1 MGSTKFPPVV
11 FLMGPTASG
20 KTDLAVRMVERY
32 PFDIISVDSAMIY
45 RGMDIGTAKP
55 DANVRRQAPHRLIDI
70 CDPAEAYSAARFRR
84 DALHEIA
91 AIHAAGRVPLLVGGT
106 MLYFKALQHGLAA
119 LPEADSEIR
128 RRLHERL
135 QAEGLPEL
143 YTELQRVDPD
153 SARRIH
159 ANDPQRILR
168 ALEIFTAAGE
178 PMSSIIARSEG
189 DRLPYSILKLALLP
203 GDRKILHDRIGERFH
218 RMLDSGFVNEVRSLH
233 RRDDLNLNKSSM
245 RTVGY
250 RQIWQ
255 YLDGSITYDALIERG
270 IVATRQLAKRQLTW
284 LRADTELRGFDCV
297 NLDVNAVWRIID
309 GFLQIY

>member
-1 MGSTKFPPVV
+1 
-11 FLMGPTASG
+11 MGPTASG
-20 KTDLAVRMVERY
+20 KTDLAVQLVGRY
-32 PFDIISVDSAMIY
+32 PFDIISVDSAMVY

-55 DANVRRQAPHRLIDI
+55 DASIRAQAPHRLVDI

-84 DALHEIA
+84 DALVEIA
-91 AIHAAGRVPLLVGGT
+91 AIHGAGRIPLLVGGT
-106 MLYFKALQHGLAA
+106 MLYFRALQYGLSA

-128 RRLHERL
+128 RRLHDRL
-135 QAEGLPEL
+135 QADGLPEL
-143 YTELQRVDPD
+143 YAELQQVDPD

-168 ALEIFTAAGE
+168 ALEIFMAAGE
-178 PMSSIIARSEG
+178 PMSAIIARSGGEG
-189 DRLPYSILKLALLP
+189 LPHGILKLALLP
-203 GDRKILHDRIGERFH
+203 GDRKVLHDRIERRFH

-233 RRDDLNLNKSSM
+233 RRDDLNLNKPSM

-255 YLDGSITYDALIERG
+255 YLDGSITYDAMIERG

-284 LRADTELRGFDCV
+284 LRADTEQHAFDCV
-297 NLDVNAVWRIID
+297 NLDVNGVWRVID
-309 GFLQIY
+309 SFLQDY